1 MSIQL
6 FPHEFQLDARNCGP
20 ACLKII
26 AQYYGKDYPLQYLQD
41 LCGMTKD
48 GVSLMDI
55 SHAAEKIGLR
65 TIAIQITLKD
75 LVDKV
80 TLPAIAHWNNDHFI
94 VVYHITENKVM
105 VSDPAIGHID
115 YTHREFVD
123 KWYKDDGKYGILMA
137 LEPMS
142 NFGSF

>member
-1 MSIQL
+1 MSIQS
-6 FPHEFQLDARNCGP
+6 FPHEFQLDAKNCGP
-20 ACLKII
+20 VCLKII

-55 SHAAEKIGLR
+55 SYAAEKIGLR
-65 TIAIQITLKD
+65 TIAIQITLQD
-75 LVDKV
+75 LIDRV